1 MTCQQRPEI
10 CVLLR
15 RGAMRKSLGVAAVTV
30 FMMLLTIVN
39 VHVTQT
45 NCQHYLH
52 YDGQSQ
58 NFSRFLNPLS
68 WIITTNEASEQR
80 DSHFQ
85 DGGVSEK
92 SIELQGTQHNT
103 SQLRKVDEE
112 KLMVM
117 MPRRAVI
124 KYPGFY
130 AKDQLQKVNWV
141 SNRELCTYSSF
152 QAIYFLFVFLF
163 SLTCGPSNSGIQ
175 YILSGG
181 IHK

>member
-15 RGAMRKSLGVAAVTV
+15 RGAKRKSFGVVGVTA
-30 FMMLLTIVN
+30 FMLFLMLAN
-39 VHVTQT
+39 MHVTQI
-45 NCQHYLH
+45 NWHHYFQ

-68 WIITTNEASEQR
+68 WRTPMCQRNAVERSDNKIITNDEASEQQH

-85 DGGVSEK
+85 DGDVSHK
-92 SIELQGTQHNT
+92 SIELQGTQQHNNT
-103 SQLRKVDEE
+103 SQLKDQVDDE

-124 KYPGFY
+124 KHPGLY
-130 AKDQLQKVNWV
+130 SKDELQKVNWV
-141 SNRELCTYSSF
+141 SNKS
-152 QAIYFLFVFLF
+152 
-163 SLTCGPSNSGIQ
+163 
-175 YILSGG
+175 
-181 IHK
+181 K